1 MTGRRS
7 RQVVRSEV
15 TRIVRGHP
23 TVLES
28 TFSDFRE
35 VGGIVFPHR
44 LDMKVKDR
52 PQVMRIVVDKVEL
65 NPTLDEARFRLPA

>member
-1 MTGRRS
+1 M
-7 RQVVRSEV
+7 
-15 TRIVRGHP
+15 RGYP

-35 VGGIVFPHR
+35 VGGIVFPH
-44 LDMKVKDR
+44 LIEMQVKDR
-52 PQVMRIVVDKVEL
+52 PQVMRIVVEKIEL